1 MGDGSGRREVN
12 AATNIADRTCTP
24 CNNQAGNGGLWAAGN
39 GGCIAHNSRPNCE
52 EDTRCKAMEQS
63 VCTPVNKC
71 IRTSSGGCIP
81 YEDPSCING
90 GCGNQ
95 AAVGNEAA
103 ATRLKAGTPTTDY
116 ACAACTTGTS
126 AATDADNCA
135 ADAKN
140 CATSG
145 GSDTC
150 DKVHPDADPT
160 NMVVSV
166 TFSIPSILIK
176 NLMI

>member
-24 CNNQAGNGGLWAAGN
+24 CDNQAGNGGLWAAGN

-52 EDTRCKAMEQS
+52 EDTA
-63 VCTPVNKC
+63 
-71 IRTSSGGCIP
+71 
-81 YEDPSCING
+81 CING